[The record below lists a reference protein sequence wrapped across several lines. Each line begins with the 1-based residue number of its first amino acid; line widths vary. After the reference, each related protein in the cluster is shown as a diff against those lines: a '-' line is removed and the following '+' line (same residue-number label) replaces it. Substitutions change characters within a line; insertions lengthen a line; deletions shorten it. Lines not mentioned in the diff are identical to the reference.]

1 MSQIYMKLT
10 KKALAAI
17 DTLEIRL
24 ALAAALNVRES
35 WIIKLIAAN
44 SENGKLTTISAFLVI
59 REKTGLKDSEI
70 IDGLKSAVLR

>member
-1 MSQIYMKLT
+1 MKLT

-44 SENGKLTTISAFLVI
+44 SENGKLITITAFLVI

-70 IDGLKSAVLR
+70 IEGLKLPVLR